1 MAASFQSKDSIVL
14 QQQLQVQELCAKAGN
29 SMISIDQHWT
39 FTVTSAN
46 ATAGATYTNN
56 GHTYTV
62 TGTIS
67 SGTTLLATGDGGL
80 PLASGTLTK
89 ASGTGDATITFSAA
103 ASNGLEV
110 AINETVTA
118 VFECIKQVAAGTVTG
133 VVATITN
140 DSNGNPTQIQLAG
153 EERAVATTSYLIKY
167 STAE

>member
-14 QQQLQVQELCAKAGN
+14 QQQLQVQELCLKASN

-67 SGTTLLATGDGGL
+67 SGTTLLATGDAGI
-80 PLASGTLTK
+80 PQTSGTLTK

-103 ASNGLEV
+103 SSNGLEV
-110 AINETVTA
+110 AINENLTA
-118 VFECIKQVAAGTVTG
+118 VFGCIKQVAAGTVSG
-133 VVATITN
+133 VIATIVN
-140 DSNGNPTQIQLAG
+140 DSNGNPTVIQLTG
-153 EERAVATTSYLIKY
+153 EEMAVATTVYDIRY
-167 STAE
+167 STEE

>member
-14 QQQLQVQELCAKAGN
+14 QQQLQVQELCLKASN

-67 SGTTLLATGDGGL
+67 SGTTLLATGDAGT
-80 PLASGTLTK
+80 PQTSGTLTK

-103 ASNGLEV
+103 SSNGLEV
-110 AINETVTA
+110 AINENLTA
-118 VFECIKQVAAGTVTG
+118 VFGCIKQVAAGTVSG
-133 VVATITN
+133 VIATIVN
-140 DSNGNPTQIQLAG
+140 DSNGNPTVIQLTG
-153 EERAVATTSYLIKY
+153 EERAVATTVYDIRY
-167 STAE
+167 STVE